1 MTRPV
6 ELHID
11 QNVGAA
17 YIQINDNPVARTVE
31 VSEDVLVD
39 LDAMDMV
46 VGVEILS
53 LTAEIPIGQLVRD
66 HHIQS
71 DAVSQLQKVRPS
83 VASFFAAFT
92 SSGGSAA
99 NVVVASGAQT
109 QPC

>member
-17 YIQINDNPVARTVE
+17 YIQINDNEVARTVE
-31 VSEDVLVD
+31 VTDDILVD

-53 LTAEIPIGQLVRD
+53 LTAELPIGQLIRD

-71 DAVSQLQKVRPS
+71 DAVAQLQKVRPS
-83 VASFFAAFT
+83 VASFFASFT

-99 NVVVASGAQT
+99 SVVVAGKNQA